1 MALLEAQAA
10 GVPVIS
16 CAVRG
21 VPEVV
26 EHGRTGLL
34 APAGDERALA
44 GLVRELLLDE
54 GGRLRMSTA
63 AVRFAARER
72 SIDSAAARLGSVL
85 ARFTATP
92 A

>member
-1 MALLEAQAA
+1 
-10 GVPVIS
+10 VPD
-16 CAVRG
+16 
-21 VPEVV
+21 VV

-44 GLVRELLLDE
+44 GLVRELLLDASM
-54 GGRLRMSTA
+54 RSRMSAAAVTFAAGERSIESA
-63 AVRFAARER
+63 AVR
-72 SIDSAAARLGSVL
+72 LGSLL